1 MLKFEFCRSEKG
13 DWTIAHEKAI
23 VFLGCSAHMT
33 LTSLELE
40 TSRTVGRMFLLSE
53 GGATEGAVFCGFKL
67 LQEKYATR
75 VRHDT

>member
-1 MLKFEFCRSEKG
+1 MLKFEFCRSEKEG
-13 DWTIAHEKAI
+13 WTIAMKRPQ
-23 VFLGCSAHMT
+23 FLGCSAHMT

-40 TSRTVGRMFLLSE
+40 DIANCGQNVLTQRGRLIR
-53 GGATEGAVFCGFKL
+53 GAVFCGFKL